1 VNSQGRV
8 RPRKPAPEGAVVNV
22 TFPLDIGRRPRLTT
36 IRLGEAVV
44 NSQGLSAPGSGVP
57 G

>member
-1 VNSQGRV
+1 MNSQGRV

-44 NSQGLSAPGSGVP
+44 NSQGLPAPGSGVP